1 MQVYKGMDIGTAK
14 ITPKEMDGVPHH
26 LLNIKEPNEP
36 FSVAEFQSVVRK
48 KIADI
53 HQRGAIPF
61 IVGGTGLYIQS
72 VLYDYQFSKEKAV
85 SEIRAQLEK
94 RAEQGEG
101 RALYKKLK
109 EVDPQSA
116 ANIHPNNERRVIRA
130 LQYYIETG
138 KRLSDKPPAQQSDLL
153 YDTALVGLTMDRK
166 KLYNRINERV
176 DQMIEN
182 GLLDEAK
189 LFYDRGIRNVQSV
202 QAIGYKEL
210 YEYFKGNLTLDESI
224 ALLKKNTRRFAK
236 RQFTWF
242 QNKMNVEWFDMTN
255 EGEYL
260 KKIDKIIRFI
270 AGKLQIKANT

>member
-1 MQVYKGMDIGTAK
+1 
-14 ITPKEMDGVPHH
+14 
-26 LLNIKEPNEP
+26 
-36 FSVAEFQSVVRK
+36 
-48 KIADI
+48 
-53 HQRGAIPF
+53 
-61 IVGGTGLYIQS
+61 
-72 VLYDYQFSKEKAV
+72 
-85 SEIRAQLEK
+85 
-94 RAEQGEG
+94 
-101 RALYKKLK
+101 
-109 EVDPQSA
+109 
-116 ANIHPNNERRVIRA
+116 
-130 LQYYIETG
+130 
-138 KRLSDKPPAQQSDLL
+138 
-153 YDTALVGLTMDRK
+153 MDRK